1 VALQRRDIPRA
12 WPRCPISFSNNGRPD
27 PRDCARVYA
36 FMAVAQRPPRLQDAK
51 RARRGCRPRPG
62 DDRFEPC
69 PTFRRLDP
77 SRLRDRYARTGRREL
92 RQRSGFITGV
102 TGTSDVDGEA
112 EGILFNGYAGLI
124 RGNYIAS
131 VLPGAGIANGI
142 KSNVGYLSI
151 VEQNV
156 ILNPSAT
163 AGRGIDVNAVSTRP
177 VCLNNR
183 VRNFTVSAYDTCID
197 GGGNFSN

>member
-1 VALQRRDIPRA
+1 MR
-12 WPRCPISFSNNGRPD
+12 SGPD
-27 PRDCARVYA
+27 VGAARVLGMTA
-36 FMAVAQRPPRLQDAK
+36 LNLARHFAGLILLACVTATPAQAAESYDN
-51 RARRGCRPRPG
+51 C
-62 DDRFEPC
+62 
-69 PTFRRLDP
+69 
-77 SRLRDRYARTGRREL
+77 
-92 RQRSGFITGV
+92 SGFITGV